1 MKRKTRKKAIFTASA
16 AIVTTAP
23 IIATVAQECT
33 TGGENTP
40 PIPSTPIL
48 PSDPTNPTTADT
60 VRTSFQQLNN
70 FKASDNITDSNVI
83 NLLAG
88 LTLHF
93 VNTGIINSIAFTS
106 EDVTV
111 SDDSS
116 PFTISITGNVDVEI
130 QQTGTG
136 NLLSYTGSTVTV
148 AGINAQ
154 DNIINT
160 PLSAYTVTG
169 LTSDTAN
176 INFVKSVVNSVSDF
190 SGNYPDSNAANFIN
204 GVLNWMDNQTASPFT
219 YTEIRELYFTEG
231 QVEVTSDNSS
241 GMTIYAVIISGG
253 VNTRATNS
261 LNNNQVRYVSTQDVT
276 ISGIM
281 IDENGNIVDLGNDT
295 GYDVTGLVIESSN
308 VEVIRLAIERFSVGY
323 NATDR
328 MLLSQPAE
336 QILIAMEMAA
346 GSGAGQTS
354 SIDPFANT
362 ANYLLI
368 TSNQEGTIWSARI
381 GQATAG
387 TNNRFSVTFPDTN
400 GSSNP
405 QTWTNTMS
413 NAIVISGITFAAD
426 GQFLNVDNSMVANFA
441 RSA

>member
-1 MKRKTRKKAIFTASA
+1 MKTKTRKKAIFTASA

-204 GVLNWMDNQTASPFT
+204 GVLN
-219 YTEIRELYFTEG
+219 
-231 QVEVTSDNSS
+231 
-241 GMTIYAVIISGG
+241 
-253 VNTRATNS
+253 
-261 LNNNQVRYVSTQDVT
+261 
-276 ISGIM
+276 
-281 IDENGNIVDLGNDT
+281 
-295 GYDVTGLVIESSN
+295 
-308 VEVIRLAIERFSVGY
+308 
-323 NATDR
+323 
-328 MLLSQPAE
+328 
-336 QILIAMEMAA
+336 
-346 GSGAGQTS
+346 
-354 SIDPFANT
+354 
-362 ANYLLI
+362 
-368 TSNQEGTIWSARI
+368 
-381 GQATAG
+381 
-387 TNNRFSVTFPDTN
+387 
-400 GSSNP
+400 
-405 QTWTNTMS
+405 
-413 NAIVISGITFAAD
+413 
-426 GQFLNVDNSMVANFA
+426 
-441 RSA
+441 